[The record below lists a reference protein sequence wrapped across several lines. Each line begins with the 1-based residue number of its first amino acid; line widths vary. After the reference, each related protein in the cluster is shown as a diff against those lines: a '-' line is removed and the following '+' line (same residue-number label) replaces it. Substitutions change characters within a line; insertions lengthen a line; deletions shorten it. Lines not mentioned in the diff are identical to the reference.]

1 MTLALDVVI
10 PTRNTRELTLRCVEA
25 VLGSASSGLAIRCI
39 VVDNGSDDGTAD
51 AIRER
56 WPEVAVLRNGEN
68 AGFARACNQGAWA
81 GGAELVLFLNS
92 DASPR
97 PGALA
102 RLASYLHERPGHVA
116 AGGCLVDDGTDRPQV
131 GFAVRGFPT
140 LAAQVALMLGLERH
154 WPSNPIS
161 RRQLMLD
168 FDYGRTQDLEAQPA
182 GACLLVRRD
191 AFEALG
197 GFDEG
202 YTFWFEDVDLVRR
215 LRERGRIGYVHDAV
229 FDHVGAATFRQ
240 WDRPEVVRARYHGLL
255 RYFARHHRRGA
266 TLALRAVVAL
276 LAAVR
281 AVVLAPLEKGRA
293 RAYADVL
300 RFALR
305 SRS

>member
-1 MTLALDVVI
+1 MTLELDVVI
-10 PTRNTRELTLRCVEA
+10 PTRNTRDLTLRCVEA
-25 VLGSASSGLAIRCI
+25 VLRNASPRQRIRCV
-39 VVDNGSDDGTAD
+39 VVDNGSDDGTAE

-56 WPEVAVLRNGEN
+56 WPQAAVVRNETN
-68 AGFARACNQGAWA
+68 TGFARACNQGVRA
-81 GGAELVLFLNS
+81 GSAELVLVLNS
-92 DASPR
+92 DAFPR
-97 PGALA
+97 PGALE

-116 AGGCLVDDGTDRPQV
+116 ACGCLVEDGTNRPQV

-191 AFEALG
+191 AFEGLG

-202 YTFWFEDVDLVRR
+202 YTYWFEDVDLVRR

-229 FDHVGAATFRQ
+229 FDHVGAATFGQ
-240 WDRPEVVRARYHGLL
+240 WARPEVVRARYYGLL
-255 RYFARHHRRGA
+255 RYFARHHPRGE
-266 TLALRAVVAL
+266 TLVLRAFVAL
-276 LAAVR
+276 VAAVR
-281 AVVLAPLEKGRA
+281 AVALAPVEASRA
-293 RAYADVL
+293 RAYADVVRL
-300 RFALR
+300 ALR